1 MCRKDRNEK
10 CLEAYP
16 DVLADLYN
24 VLVFGDKVIQPE
36 NLMPGPTEAIYK
48 ADTGDLKESRRDV
61 SQYYMD
67 GGRISILLCVENQT
81 NVDKD
86 MPIRVMGYD
95 YTSYKAQLV
104 NGKERYPVIT
114 IVLNFDNKRWN
125 KPVFLKSA
133 VGDYGAADSM
143 IQDYKIHVYDV
154 AYLPDEVREKF
165 VSDFRVIADVLSDKR
180 TGRYIRRD
188 YEIKHVEAVLD
199 MLRIFTGD
207 EKYGEITEEIMER
220 KRKGEKISMC
230 TFIDHYIEEGRAI
243 GVEQGIEKG
252 IEKGRQIGIEEG
264 IEQGGVIALFKVGYS
279 ADMISDTLE
288 LSKEAVEGIIAS
300 CV

>member
-1 MCRKDRNEK
+1 M
-10 CLEAYP
+10 
-16 DVLADLYN
+16 
-24 VLVFGDKVIQPE
+24 F
-36 NLMPGPTEAIYK
+36 NL
-48 ADTGDLKESRRDV
+48 
-61 SQYYMD
+61 
-67 GGRISILLCVENQT
+67 
-81 NVDKD
+81 
-86 MPIRVMGYD
+86 
-95 YTSYKAQLV
+95 
-104 NGKERYPVIT
+104 
-114 IVLNFDNKRWN
+114 
-125 KPVFLKSA
+125 
-133 VGDYGAADSM
+133 
-143 IQDYKIHVYDV
+143 
-154 AYLPDEVREKF
+154 AYLPEEIREKF

-264 IEQGGVIALFKVGYS
+264 IEQGGVMALFKVGYS